1 MTTQTGTFSV
11 VAFNAAGDRKTGGE
25 NTITWDSSF
34 TGTLIASKAYTVT
47 IGMGSSGLDSLGFRT
62 INTGAYSLASG
73 ITDYWASPVRSGD
86 TNMAAY
92 LYYDSTSVPEPATII
107 LTGSVLAAGA
117 IGAYFKR
124 RRKPQTEIA
133 A

>member
-1 MTTQTGTFSV
+1 
-11 VAFNAAGDRKTGGE
+11 
-25 NTITWDSSF
+25 
-34 TGTLIASKAYTVT
+34 
-47 IGMGSSGLDSLGFRT
+47 MGSSGLLASGFRSIEDMT
-62 INTGAYSLASG
+62 YSLASG
-73 ITDYWASPVRSGD
+73 ISDYWASPVRSGD

-107 LTGSVLAAGA
+107 LTGSALAAGA

>member
-1 MTTQTGTFSV
+1 
-11 VAFNAAGDRKTGGE
+11 
-25 NTITWDSSF
+25 
-34 TGTLIASKAYTVT
+34 
-47 IGMGSSGLDSLGFRT
+47 
-62 INTGAYSLASG
+62 
-73 ITDYWASPVRSGD
+73 
-86 TNMAAY
+86 MAAY

-107 LTGSVLAAGA
+107 LTGSALAVGA

>member
-47 IGMGSSGLDSLGFRT
+47 IGFGTGVTAANFRT
-62 INTGAYSLASG
+62 IDTGAYSLASG

-107 LTGSVLAAGA
+107 LTGSALAAGA

>member
-11 VAFNAAGDRKTGGE
+11 VANTTGEE
-25 NTITWDSSF
+25 NTITWDAVGGVTF
-34 TGTLIASKAYTVT
+34 TGELIASKAYTVT
-47 IGMGSSGLDSLGFRT
+47 IGFGTGVTEANFRT
-62 INTGAYSLASG
+62 IGAGTYSLASG
-73 ITDYWASPVRSGD
+73 ITNYWADPVKTATTD
-86 TNMAAY
+86 MAGY
-92 LYYDSTSVPEPATII
+92 LYYDSASVPEPATMI
-107 LTGSVLAAGA
+107 LTGSALAAGA